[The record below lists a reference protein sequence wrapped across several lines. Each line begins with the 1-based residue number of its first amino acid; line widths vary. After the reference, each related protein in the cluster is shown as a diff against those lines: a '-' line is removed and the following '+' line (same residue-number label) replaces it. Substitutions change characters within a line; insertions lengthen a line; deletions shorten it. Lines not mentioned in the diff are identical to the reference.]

1 MINVNIR
8 IITRTIP
15 ATPRSQ
21 NYPQGYITTGSISN
35 TPKNVAKS
43 SDVTANRSLYQSQI
57 DIVQF
62 IKNNRAEVI
71 AALMDENGILSVKG
85 SIKAT
90 GNIVSNQT
98 FE

>member
-43 SDVTANRSLYQSQI
+43 SDVTANRSLYQPQI

-62 IKNNRAEVI
+62 IKNNRADI

-98 FE
+98 F